1 MWSQIAFPLR
11 LSLQVATFATI
22 VVAAVGIPLAYLLA
36 TRSFP
41 GKNVLEMLVTLPLV
55 LPPVVVG
62 YYLLLVIGNN
72 GLLGAAFRSV
82 FGQPLNLTFTWYA
95 AVLAATAVSFPLTVR
110 TAKAAIQ
117 QVDPKFV
124 QASQLLGRNEFQ
136 TALRVTL
143 PLSIRG
149 VLAGLVLT
157 FARALGEFGAT
168 IMVAGNIPGRTNT
181 MAIDIFSSV
190 VYGEWATATSLVL
203 IFTFVS
209 AVFLLL
215 ANKWTESVA
224 S

>member
-22 VVAAVGIPLAYLLA
+22 VIAVVGIPLAYLLA

-72 GLLGAAFRSV
+72 GLLGTAFRSV

-124 QASQLLGRNEFQ
+124 QASQLLGRNELQ

-149 VLAGLVLT
+149 VLAGLVLS

-224 S
+224 P

>member
-11 LSLQVATFATI
+11 LSFQVALLAT
-22 VVAAVGIPLAYLLA
+22 VVIALVGVPLAYLLA
-36 TRSFP
+36 TRRFP
-41 GKNVLEMLVTLPLV
+41 GKNVVEMLVTLPLV

-72 GLLGAAFRSV
+72 GVLGTWFKSIVGA
-82 FGQPLNLTFTWYA
+82 PLNITFTWYA
-95 AVLAATAVSFPLTVR
+95 AVLAATVISFPLTVR

-124 QASQLLGRNEFQ
+124 QASRLLGRSEFQ
-136 TALRVTL
+136 TAVRVTL

-149 VLAGLVLT
+149 ILAGLVLS

-168 IMVAGNIPGRTNT
+168 IMVAGNIQGQTNT
-181 MAIDIFSSV
+181 MALEIYSRV
-190 VYGEWATATSLVL
+190 VYGEWPAATFLV
-203 IFTFVS
+203 IVFTVMS

-215 ANKWTESVA
+215 ANRWTESVVP
-224 S
+224 

>member
-1 MWSQIAFPLR
+1 MLSQIEFPLR
-11 LSLQVATFATI
+11 LSLQVAALAT
-22 VVAAVGIPLAYLLA
+22 VVIAGVGIPLAYLLA
-36 TRSFP
+36 TRKFP
-41 GKNVLEMLVTLPLV
+41 GKGFVEMLVTLPLV

-72 GLLGAAFRSV
+72 GLLGAVSNAL
-82 FGQPLNLTFTWYA
+82 GGPPPNITFSWYA
-95 AVLAATAVSFPLTVR
+95 AVLAATVVSFPLTVR

-117 QVDPKFV
+117 QVDPKYIR
-124 QASQLLGRNEFQ
+124 ASELLGRSEFQ

-149 VLAGLVLT
+149 ILAGLVLS

-181 MAIDIFSSV
+181 MALEIYTRV
-190 VYGEWATATSLVL
+190 VYGDWPSATLLVL
-203 IFTFVS
+203 IFTLVS

>member
-1 MWSQIAFPLR
+1 MWSEIAFPLR
-11 LSLQVATFATI
+11 LSVQVATLATLLVA
-22 VVAAVGIPLAYLLA
+22 VVGVPLAYLLA
-36 TRSFP
+36 TRKFP

-62 YYLLLVIGNN
+62 YYLLLVIGNR
-72 GLLGAAFRSV
+72 GVLGKAFQS
-82 FGQPLNLTFTWYA
+82 FSGQPLNFTFTWYA
-95 AVLAATAVSFPLTVR
+95 AVVAATVVSFPLTVR

-117 QVDPKFV
+117 QVDPKYI
-124 QASQLLGRNEFQ
+124 QASELLGRSELQ

-143 PLSIRG
+143 PLSVRG
-149 VLAGLVLT
+149 IFAGLVLS

-181 MAIDIFSSV
+181 MALEIYSRV
-190 VYGEWATATSLVL
+190 VYGDWAAAAFFVVV
-203 IFTFVS
+203 FTVVS

-224 S
+224 P